1 MRTPRSRY
9 IRMSTRVLRTV
20 ALAAAVSGFVAIAA
34 QAQTI
39 EPTAGQTP
47 EQMAAD
53 RTACESQAS
62 SQSGYYPSQPA
73 PSAAPS
79 QPVAGQRLAGAARGA
94 AAGAVREERTDK
106 EDREYEDAV
115 GAGAKAGA
123 VAGGVR
129 QRQDRRESRREN
141 RQQEQAYSQKQ
152 AAYQQAFT
160 ACMTARGY
168 IVQ

>member
-9 IRMSTRVLRTV
+9 IRMSTRALRTV
-20 ALAAAVSGFVAIAA
+20 ALAAAVSGFVAISA

-39 EPTAGQTP
+39 EPMGGQTS
-47 EQMAAD
+47 EQMASD
-53 RTACESQAS
+53 RTACENQAS

-73 PSAAPS
+73 PTATSS

-94 AAGAVREERTDK
+94 AAGAVREERTDRD
-106 EDREYEDAV
+106 EREYKDAV

-129 QRQDRRESRREN
+129 QRQNRRESRREN

-152 AAYQQAFT
+152 AAYQQAFS

-168 IVQ
+168 TIQ